1 MLSDLARDDL
11 ADLRAGG
18 LNPTDADVVRL
29 NALALAITDAGKTT
43 AANLPRFGVAGDVV
57 FWEPTIAA
65 REWYLSVK
73 EFARTE
79 EEADR
84 FFAFACAKGRDYA
97 ALKGLHG
104 PDAVRAE
111 VKAFFREVP
120 ATWGEVSRA
129 VSYAALGSDQEIPDP
144 TDIAKKR
151 DADLTPSE
159 RERRNFAALEQTL
172 AAAAASTGLTFAE
185 LMEQTPSRLCAMIYA
200 AHAVAGEDLTPAVAA
215 AHADY
220 LASLKVIADR
230 LKAESCQ
237 TASVP
242 PSPEPPTS
250 PDHGE

>member
-1 MLSDLARDDL
+1 MLSDTARDDI
-11 ADLRAGG
+11 ADLRAEG
-18 LNPTDADVVRL
+18 LHPTDADVVRL
-29 NALALAITDAGKTT
+29 NSLALAITDAGKTT
-43 AANLPRFGVAGDVV
+43 AANLPRFGVAGDTV

-65 REWYLSVK
+65 REWYLTVK
-73 EFARTE
+73 EIARSE

-97 ALKGLHG
+97 ALKDLYS
-104 PDAVRAE
+104 PAAVRAK
-111 VKAFFREVP
+111 VNAFFRSVA

-144 TDIAKKR
+144 TDIAKQR
-151 DADLTPSE
+151 DAGIAPRE

-230 LKAESCQ
+230 LRAES
-237 TASVP
+237 AAAN
-242 PSPEPPTS
+242 PEPT
-250 PDHGE
+250 PDHG

>member
-11 ADLRAGG
+11 ADLRAEG

-29 NALALAITDAGKTT
+29 NTLALAITDAGKTT

-73 EFARTE
+73 AFARTE
-79 EEADR
+79 EELYQ

-97 ALKGLHG
+97 ALKDLHS
-104 PDAVRAE
+104 PASVRAE
-111 VKAFFREVP
+111 VKAFFRGIP

-129 VSYAALGSDQEIPDP
+129 VTYAALGSDAEIADP
-144 TDIAKKR
+144 TEIHERR
-151 DADLTPSE
+151 DASLAPGE
-159 RERRNFAALEQTL
+159 RERRNFTKLEEIL
-172 AAAAASTGLTFAE
+172 SAAAASTGLTFAD

-200 AHAVAGEDLTPAVAA
+200 AHAVAGENLTAAVAS

-230 LKAESCQ
+230 LRAEASKAN
-237 TASVP
+237 
-242 PSPEPPTS
+242 
-250 PDHGE
+250 GE